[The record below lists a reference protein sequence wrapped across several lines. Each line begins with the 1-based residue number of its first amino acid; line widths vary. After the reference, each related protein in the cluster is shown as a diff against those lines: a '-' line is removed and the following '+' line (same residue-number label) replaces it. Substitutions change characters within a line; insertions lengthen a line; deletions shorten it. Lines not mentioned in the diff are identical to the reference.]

1 MTTADKRKALE
12 SLAHLLDNAPEYGE
26 VGILCRLHAGNVVL
40 VERRNSESIKLEAAG
55 CRG

>member
-1 MTTADKRKALE
+1 MMTTDKRKALE
-12 SLAHLLDNAPEYGE
+12 SLAQLLEDAPEYGE
-26 VGILCRLHAGNVVL
+26 VGILCRLHAGSVVY